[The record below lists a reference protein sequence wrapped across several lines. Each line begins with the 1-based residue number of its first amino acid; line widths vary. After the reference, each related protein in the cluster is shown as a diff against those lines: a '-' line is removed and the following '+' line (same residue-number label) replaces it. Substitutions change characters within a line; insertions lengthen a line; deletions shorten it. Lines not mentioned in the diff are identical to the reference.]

1 MMPEAVNLSGEQHGR
16 IDQSAGNRADER
28 DHLVVTE
35 VIRHHE
41 LPVSVF
47 DARGPKTAREAIS
60 DLVFK
65 IVRLGHPEADPNR
78 SGSEGQGPLG
88 GEPAPEFRENRQV
101 GVELDSTKPTD
112 AQREQRP
119 LVLEPCRTRAL
130 PPTGCVKGP

>member
-78 SGSEGQGPLG
+78 SGSEGQR
-88 GEPAPEFRENRQV
+88 PARRRACTRV
-101 GVELDSTKPTD
+101 SRKSSGRRGAGLDQAHGRATGAAP
-112 AQREQRP
+112 
-119 LVLEPCRTRAL
+119 TRA
-130 PPTGCVKGP
+130 